1 MPAFGKLIIVLLMQ
15 AIASA
20 TREGEQD
27 GNSSERLLGHLTD
40 EEIYENTVNDERTH
54 RTYVSTS
61 KLGSNIARGLSSLS
75 IVSLLILITLIFRS
89 RAGLSTLYHR
99 IVFCMSVA
107 SILAA
112 MAMGL
117 TTLPMPKDMIYTQ
130 FETAVYGNQAT
141 CTAQGL
147 VYVAGTRT
155 AFLYF
160 SSLCIYYLASIRFK
174 MSESQTRKRV
184 EPWIHCYILCST
196 TAVSIL
202 CFASKFIN
210 PSPDRPWC
218 APLQYPWYCDVDD
231 WQDCFIRDT
240 DVTLSSS
247 AVFIIYLE
255 NLVTIITFFSTM
267 TLIVWTV
274 YKQEQLIKAYIA
286 RVHISRNNSRNL
298 AMCRSRHQFT
308 RTIMVQ
314 ALSYIIVYLF
324 FSLDIFYIAYR
335 DLSSRIFEQ
344 EATDAPLWTRY
355 YYLTSKPVQGFVYF
369 LMFVGQKVYGIRQVK
384 SDLTIPKAIWHVL
397 MVREEP
403 LFYISRISLLNGDLN
418 NVDEDEMYFV
428 GDGEDDCEEEDA
440 PRMYPFPGQ
449 NVDEDVASSGISY
462 EKKSEDNHSQ
472 PAGSSSGTDSDSR
485 EEISSSV
492 GPTSWFSLST
502 RRSEASSLARNLR
515 KPGHT
520 VDEEDDT
527 AINGI
532 SGKMKR
538 QDDDI
543 VEIDIS
549 KSADTFADDL
559 GVTDSDSRG
568 VLSSIGPA
576 SWFSRS
582 STGKSE
588 SSSINQG

>member
-1 MPAFGKLIIVLLMQ
+1 MKMTCFRTNRRILVPAFGKLIIVLLMQ

-147 VYVAGTRT
+147 VYIAGTRT

-160 SSLCIYYLASIRFK
+160 ASLCIYYLSSIRFK
-174 MSESQTRKRV
+174 MSESKMRKRI
-184 EPWIHCYILCST
+184 EPWIHRYIFCST
-196 TAVSIL
+196 TAVTTL
-202 CFASKFIN
+202 CIVSKFIN

-218 APLQYPWYCDVDD
+218 APMQYPWYCTPDN
-231 WQDCFIRDT
+231 WRECFIRDT

-247 AVFIIYLE
+247 AVFIIYVE
-255 NLVTIITFFSTM
+255 NLVTIIIFFSTM
-267 TLIVWTV
+267 ALIVWTV
-274 YKQEQLIKAYIA
+274 YKQERLIKTYMA
-286 RVHISRNNSRNL
+286 RVRGHTSGNNSRNL

-308 RTIMVQ
+308 RTIMLQ
-314 ALSYIIVYLF
+314 ALSYLVVFVLF
-324 FSLDIFYIAYR
+324 AWDIFYIAFK
-335 DLSSRIFEQ
+335 DLISRFGGQ
-344 EATDAPLWTRY
+344 KFTDLPLWIRY

-369 LMFVGQKVYGIRQVK
+369 LVFVGHKVYGIRHVR
-384 SDLTIPKAIWHVL
+384 SDLTILQAIRYVF

-403 LFYISRISLLNGDLN
+403 KYFISRISLVNSHGVLDNEG
-418 NVDEDEMYFV
+418 DEDEMHFV
-428 GDGEDDCEEEDA
+428 DDDEDDCEDEDI

-449 NVDEDVASSGISY
+449 NFVDGVDVTAGG
-462 EKKSEDNHSQ
+462 
-472 PAGSSSGTDSDSR
+472 AGSGDARGELSSF
-485 EEISSSV
+485 
-492 GPTSWFSLST
+492 GPSSWFSLST
-502 RRSEASSLARNLR
+502 TRSEATRNRR
-515 KPGHT
+515 KAGHT
-520 VDEEDDT
+520 VDEND
-527 AINGI
+527 AISGI
-532 SGKMKR
+532 SGKTKIER
-538 QDDDI
+538 QDDDME
-543 VEIDIS
+543 EIEIS
-549 KSADTFADDL
+549 ESVDTFADDS
-559 GVTDSDSRG
+559 GGTDSDSRG

>member
-1 MPAFGKLIIVLLMQ
+1 
-15 AIASA
+15 
-20 TREGEQD
+20 
-27 GNSSERLLGHLTD
+27 
-40 EEIYENTVNDERTH
+40 
-54 RTYVSTS
+54 
-61 KLGSNIARGLSSLS
+61 
-75 IVSLLILITLIFRS
+75 
-89 RAGLSTLYHR
+89 
-99 IVFCMSVA
+99 
-107 SILAA
+107 
-112 MAMGL
+112 MGL

-174 MSESQTRKRV
+174 MSESQMRKRV

-196 TAVSIL
+196 TAVSTL
-202 CFASKFIN
+202 CIASKFIN

-403 LFYISRISLLNGDLN
+403 MFYISRISLVKGG
-418 NVDEDEMYFV
+418 EDGMYFV

-440 PRMYPFPGQ
+440 PRMYPFHEQ
-449 NVDEDVASSGISY
+449 NVVDGVDSISGG
-462 EKKSEDNHSQ
+462 
-472 PAGSSSGTDSDSR
+472 AGSDSR
-485 EEISSSV
+485 GELSSHW
-492 GPTSWFSLST
+492 PASWFSLST
-502 RRSEASSLARNLR
+502 RRSESSYVAKNRR
-515 KPGHT
+515 KSGLN
-520 VDEEDDT
+520 VDEVD
-527 AINGI
+527 AISGI
-532 SGKMKR
+532 SGKMDW
-538 QDDDI
+538 QGDDM
-543 VEIDIS
+543 EEELDIS
-549 KSADTFADDL
+549 KSADTFQDDS

-568 VLSSIGPA
+568 ILSSIGPA
-576 SWFSRS
+576 ASWFSRS
-582 STGKSE
+582 TRRSE
-588 SSSINQG
+588 ASSIKDDNSKE